1 MQTQPQLKAMRVIVA
16 ISSALLLGGCSAVS
30 TTMQRAGAVGL
41 GSTIGG
47 LAGYKLGNQDPVKT
61 AAGAV
66 LGGVVTHAAM
76 GQDPAVLQEGFDQGY
91 VQGQSDAIKRQYF
104 LRQTLEQRPAGSGE
118 GEPVYYVV
126 PGPTVTADGR
136 QLKPHEVAVRVV
148 E

>member
-1 MQTQPQLKAMRVIVA
+1 MPAQPQLKIMLVIMAAAGV
-16 ISSALLLGGCSAVS
+16 LLLGGCSAVS

-47 LAGYKLGNQDPVKT
+47 LAGYKLGNKDPVKT

-76 GQDPAVLQEGFDQGY
+76 GEDPAVLQEGFDQGY

-104 LRQTLEQRPAGSGE
+104 LRQALEQRPAGNGE

>member
-1 MQTQPQLKAMRVIVA
+1 MPTQLRLKVMLVTLAVGGV
-16 ISSALLLGGCSAVS
+16 LLHGGCSAIS

-47 LAGYKLGNQDPVKT
+47 LAGYKLGNKDPVKT

-76 GQDPAVLQEGFDQGY
+76 GENPAVLQNGFDQGY

-104 LRQTLEQRPAGSGE
+104 LRQALEQRAAGSGE

>member
-1 MQTQPQLKAMRVIVA
+1 MRTQPWLKI
-16 ISSALLLGGCSAVS
+16 IPIILTGGGALLLGGCSAIS

-47 LAGYKLGNQDPVKT
+47 LAGYKLGNKDPVKT

-66 LGGVVTHAAM
+66 LGGVATHVAM
-76 GQDPAVLQEGFDQGY
+76 GKDPAVLQEGFDQGY

-104 LRQTLEQRPAGSGE
+104 LRQALEQRPAGSGE
-118 GEPVYYVV
+118 GETVYYVV

>member
-1 MQTQPQLKAMRVIVA
+1 MRILPQLKIMLALVVVGT
-16 ISSALLLGGCSAVS
+16 ALLSGGCSAVS

-47 LAGYKLGNQDPVKT
+47 LAGYKLGNKDPVKT

-66 LGGVVTHAAM
+66 LGGVATHAAM
-76 GQDPAVLQEGFDQGY
+76 GKDPAVLQEGFDQGY

-104 LRQTLEQRPAGSGE
+104 LRQALEQRPAGSGE
-118 GEPVYYVV
+118 GEPIYYVV

>member
-1 MQTQPQLKAMRVIVA
+1 MPTRLQLKVMLVSVA
-16 ISSALLLGGCSAVS
+16 VGGVFLLGGCSAIS

-47 LAGYKLGNQDPVKT
+47 LAGYKLGNKDPVKT

-76 GQDPAVLQEGFDQGY
+76 GKDPAVLQEGFDQGY

-104 LRQTLEQRPAGSGE
+104 LRQALEQRPAGSGE

>member
-1 MQTQPQLKAMRVIVA
+1 MQTRRQLKTMLVILAAGSV
-16 ISSALLLGGCSAVS
+16 LLLGGCSAVS
-30 TTMQRAGAVGL
+30 STMQRAGAVGL

-47 LAGYKLGNQDPVKT
+47 LAGYKLGNKDPVKT

-76 GQDPAVLQEGFDQGY
+76 GEDPAVLQNGFDQGY

-104 LRQTLEQRPAGSGE
+104 LRQALEQRPAGSGE

>member
-1 MQTQPQLKAMRVIVA
+1 MRTQPPLKIMPIILTVG
-16 ISSALLLGGCSAVS
+16 SALLLGGCSAVS

-47 LAGYKLGNQDPVKT
+47 LAGYKLGNKDPVKT

-66 LGGVVTHAAM
+66 LGGVATHAAM
-76 GQDPAVLQEGFDQGY
+76 GKDPAVLQEGFDQGY

-104 LRQTLEQRPAGSGE
+104 LRQEQERRPAGSGE
-118 GEPVYYVV
+118 GEPVYYVM

>member
-1 MQTQPQLKAMRVIVA
+1 MRTQPQLKIMLVIVA
-16 ISSALLLGGCSAVS
+16 LGSALLGSGCSAVS

-61 AAGAV
+61 AIGAV
-66 LGGVVTHAAM
+66 LGGVATHAAM
-76 GQDPAVLQEGFDQGY
+76 GKDPAVRQEGFDQGY

-104 LRQTLEQRPAGSGE
+104 LRQELERRPAGTAE
-118 GEPVYYVV
+118 GESVYYIV